1 MILGKTESLIRSAV
15 KNIDEESNFFSTI
28 AGSRTLAM
36 LASFKSGRDIIK
48 LIVAEGIPISIFSYA
63 RTIAAQ
69 PKMDSDEKYMNEK
82 KQALFKFFGYAAK
95 RNKKNEHEESFSN
108 VLTYRS
114 SDPNLLTEE
123 PRKVDPIVGNEN
135 VLTVLIETLNYD
147 MYSLLFNRI
156 LSDAKR
162 LGPGCLSALTDALLF
177 LQEEDNAGNMLV
189 LFFID
194 VTNTFLKIFCLQAAK
209 NYPSW

>member
-82 KQALFKFFGYAAK
+82 KQALFKFFGYSAK

-123 PRKVDPIVGNEN
+123 PRKVDPIMGNEN

-189 LFFID
+189 IFFID
-194 VTNTFLKIFCLQAAK
+194 VTNTFLKIFCLQVAK